1 MRVTDLRTGM
11 PLKNVR
17 FTACLCE
24 YSSPGIL
31 GDAERKLRAAL
42 RLSNDQLP
50 AAARPQRR
58 LRAAQNPEEE
68 QLEPIPVNAPP
79 IVADAIKRANA
90 EKMRRSSR
98 S

>member
-11 PLKNVR
+11 PLKGVR
-17 FTACLCE
+17 FTASLCE
-24 YSSPGIL
+24 YSPPGIV

-42 RLSNDQLP
+42 RLSNDQPP

-58 LRAAQNPEEE
+58 LNAAQNPEEE
-68 QLEPIPVNAPP
+68 PEPIPVNAPP